1 MLLGVIWRRSGD
13 WDRDAVSWRFTRLW
27 VCWEVPALLWPNY
40 KVDLGVLWAWKFP
53 FIERSSCDK
62 ILWGRASYP
71 LTPLEEESSWG
82 EEKTGLCG
90 LATFVFVSAWCS
102 GPETR
107 LLTPSILQ
115 QIVPKHLL
123 WAKALFWVQNCE
135 QNPNSSPPGANI
147 QHGPQM

>member
-1 MLLGVIWRRSGD
+1 MGRRKG
-13 WDRDAVSWRFTRLW
+13 RA
-27 VCWEVPALLWPNY
+27 LWP
-40 KVDLGVLWAWKFP
+40 
-53 FIERSSCDK
+53 RH
-62 ILWGRASYP
+62 
-71 LTPLEEESSWG
+71 
-82 EEKTGLCG
+82 
-90 LATFVFVSAWCS
+90 VFVSAWCS

-147 QHGPQM
+147 QHGPQTETQSLQ